1 MKQVWFV
8 MGADP
13 SDEIPVLFTTKI
25 GAEIYARTLWPDVDP
40 NTRYARVRYRSVW
53 EESDMREHITNTIR
67 SQA

>member
-13 SDEIPVLFTTKI
+13 SDEIPVLFTTKM

-40 NTRYARVRYRSVW
+40 HTRYARVRYRSVW